1 MNHPAR
7 QRGKPARART
17 PRLRALRAK
26 HLALLPLLLCPAPHA
41 LELGEPV
48 VESVP
53 GETLDARIPLLEISA
68 AGHDVLRLIR
78 TDRAAYAETGLD
90 HAPLHERIVM
100 ELVPSATPPHVAVS
114 SIGPVNEVAFN
125 LLVGI
130 VHPNGTLLKPVRIVL
145 GTPPQPPQPAVM
157 TPPEVLARLLALLAE
172 DSGRPHT
179 AVFSELRQLVDGRSY
194 RAGEKRLVMRF
205 LRTGFAPDFVDGV
218 AALLNDDAAV
228 VFGRRLDD
236 GRGAFALSEA
246 LFGDGEQAV
255 LGGLLAAGTV
265 SAMHEGE
272 NVPQRL
278 VYLKEKIAALENRI
292 VELGHALERA
302 GRDDS
307 GAAPRSRWWN
317 ILHAVLAEYGWDNRR
332 LLTRPVWTGF
342 AAFWGV
348 LALLMAWRQWRRL
361 RAAASVARSIEAA
374 VKQPLE
380 SASASSSASSVAPSS
395 PPPSVSSSPAP
406 QSPPPSSPPLASSP
420 ASPVPPSSSS
430 PPPSSSPS
438 VSPVPPSSSSPVPPS
453 SAVSS
458 PPPPSPG
465 GVLPGQRELERMRGG
480 GGEDAGPG
488 GGQIAGKLHL
498 AYVYIEIGETGK
510 AAALL
515 DEVIRDGDASQVEQ
529 ARRLQGK
536 LG

>member
-1 MNHPAR
+1 MKRPAR
-7 QRGKPARART
+7 QRGKPARALP

-26 HLALLPLLLCPAPHA
+26 HLALPLLLLLCPALHA

-100 ELVPSATPPHVAVS
+100 ELVPAATPPHIAVS
-114 SIGPVNEVAFN
+114 SIGPVNEAAFN

-145 GTPPQPPQPAVM
+145 GAPPQPPQPAVM

-194 RAGEKRLVMRF
+194 RPGEKRLVMRF

-246 LFGDGEQAV
+246 LFGDGEHAV

-292 VELGHALERA
+292 VELGHALQRA
-302 GRDDS
+302 GRDDD

-348 LALLMAWRQWRRL
+348 LTLLMAWRQWRRL
-361 RAAASVARSIEAA
+361 RAASSVARSIEAA

-380 SASASSSASSVAPSS
+380 SASASPPAS
-395 PPPSVSSSPAP
+395 PPPPVSSSPAP
-406 QSPPPSSPPLASSP
+406 QSPPPSSPPPASSP
-420 ASPVPPSSSS
+420 VLPVPPSSSVSPVSPSSASPVPSSPAMSS
-430 PPPSSSPS
+430 PPPSSS
-438 VSPVPPSSSSPVPPS
+438 
-453 SAVSS
+453 
-458 PPPPSPG
+458 G

-515 DEVIRDGDASQVEQ
+515 DEVIRGGDASQVEQ

>member
-1 MNHPAR
+1 MKRPAR
-7 QRGKPARART
+7 QRGKPARALP

-26 HLALLPLLLCPAPHA
+26 HLALPLLLLLCPALHA

-100 ELVPSATPPHVAVS
+100 ELVPSATPPHIAVS
-114 SIGPVNEVAFN
+114 SIGPVNEAAFN

-145 GTPPQPPQPAVM
+145 GAPPQPPQPAVM

-179 AVFSELRQLVDGRSY
+179 VVFSELRRLVDGRSY
-194 RAGEKRLVMRF
+194 RPGEKRLVMRF
-205 LRTGFAPDFVDGV
+205 LRTDFAPDFVDGV

-246 LFGDGEQAV
+246 LFGDGEHAV

-302 GRDDS
+302 GRDDD

-380 SASASSSASSVAPSS
+380 SASASPA
-395 PPPSVSSSPAP
+395 SPAP
-406 QSPPPSSPPLASSP
+406 QSPSPPPQSPLPSSQPPASSP
-420 ASPVPPSSSS
+420 VSPVPPSSS
-430 PPPSSSPS
+430 PPPSSSSS
-438 VSPVPPSSSSPVPPS
+438 VSPVSPSSSSPVPPS

-458 PPPPSPG
+458 PPPPSSG

-480 GGEDAGPG
+480 GGGDAGPG
-488 GGQIAGKLHL
+488 GGEMAGKLHL

-529 ARRLQGK
+529 ARLLKGK

>member
-1 MNHPAR
+1 M
-7 QRGKPARART
+7 K
-17 PRLRALRAK
+17 RLV
-26 HLALLPLLLCPAPHA
+26 ALLLLLCPALHA

-68 AGHDVLRLIR
+68 AGHGVLRLIR

-114 SIGPVNEVAFN
+114 SIGPVNEAAFN

-145 GTPPQPPQPAVM
+145 GAPPQPPQPAVM
-157 TPPEVLARLLALLAE
+157 TPPEVLSRLLALLAE

-179 AVFSELRQLVDGRSY
+179 VVFSELRQLVDGRSY

-205 LRTGFAPDFVDGV
+205 LRADFAPDFVDGV
-218 AALLNDDAAV
+218 AALLNDAAAV
-228 VFGRRLDD
+228 VFGRRFDD

-246 LFGDGEQAV
+246 LFGDGEYAV
-255 LGGLLAAGTV
+255 LGELLAAGTV

-302 GRDDS
+302 GRDD
-307 GAAPRSRWWN
+307 GGEAAPRSRWWN

-342 AAFWGV
+342 AAFWGA
-348 LALLMAWRQWRRL
+348 LALLMMWRQWRRL
-361 RAAASVARSIEAA
+361 RAAALMAQSIEAA

-380 SASASSSASSVAPSS
+380 SAPSAS
-395 PPPSVSSSPAP
+395 PPPSAA
-406 QSPPPSSPPLASSP
+406 PPS
-420 ASPVPPSSSS
+420 
-430 PPPSSSPS
+430 
-438 VSPVPPSSSSPVPPS
+438 
-453 SAVSS
+453 
-458 PPPPSPG
+458 G

-480 GGEDAGPG
+480 GDDAEPD

-510 AAALL
+510 AGALL
-515 DEVIRDGDASQVEQ
+515 DEVIRDGDASEVEQ
-529 ARRLQGK
+529 ARQLKGK

>member
-1 MNHPAR
+1 MKHPAGR
-7 QRGKPARART
+7 RRKPARART

-26 HLALLPLLLCPAPHA
+26 HLAAPLLLLLCPAPHA

-68 AGHDVLRLIR
+68 AGHGVLRLIR

-90 HAPLHERIVM
+90 YAPLHERIVM
-100 ELVPSATPPHVAVS
+100 ELVPAATPPHVAVS
-114 SIGPVNEVAFN
+114 SIGPVNEAAFN

-130 VHPNGTLLKPVRIVL
+130 VHPNGTLLEPVRIVL
-145 GTPPQPPQPAVM
+145 GTPPPPQQPAVI
-157 TPPEVLARLLALLAE
+157 TPPEVLSRLLALLAE

-179 AVFSELRQLVDGRSY
+179 VVFSELRQLVDGHSY
-194 RAGEKRLVMRF
+194 RPGEKRLVMRF
-205 LRTGFAPDFVDGV
+205 LRTGFAPDFTEGV
-218 AALLNDDAAV
+218 AALLDDDAAI

-236 GRGAFALSEA
+236 GRGAFALSDA
-246 LFGDGEQAV
+246 LFGAGRHAV
-255 LGGLLAAGTV
+255 LGELLAAGTV

-292 VELGHALERA
+292 VELGHALDRA
-302 GRDDS
+302 GRDDN
-307 GAAPRSRWWN
+307 GAPPRSRWWN
-317 ILHAVLAEYGWDNRR
+317 LLHAVLAEYGWDNRR

-348 LALLMAWRQWRRL
+348 LALLMMWRQWRRL
-361 RAAASVARSIEAA
+361 RAAASMARSIEAA

-380 SASASSSASSVAPSS
+380 SAAPSS
-395 PPPSVSSSPAP
+395 PPPSTAPSPAPSSSPPPAQPPPPSSLAAP
-406 QSPPPSSPPLASSP
+406 PPPSSPM
-420 ASPVPPSSSS
+420 
-430 PPPSSSPS
+430 
-438 VSPVPPSSSSPVPPS
+438 
-453 SAVSS
+453 SS
-458 PPPPSPG
+458 PPPPSG

-480 GGEDAGPG
+480 GGSEDAESG
-488 GGQIAGKLHL
+488 GGQVAGKLHL

-510 AAALL
+510 AEALL
-515 DEVIRDGDASQVEQ
+515 EEVIRDGDASEVEQ
-529 ARRLQGK
+529 ARQLKGK

>member
-1 MNHPAR
+1 MKR
-7 QRGKPARART
+7 
-17 PRLRALRAK
+17 
-26 HLALLPLLLCPAPHA
+26 LALLPLLLCPALHA

-53 GETLDARIPLLEISA
+53 GETLDAHIPLLEISA
-68 AGHDVLRLIR
+68 AGHGVLRLIR

-90 HAPLHERIVM
+90 YAPLHERIVM

-114 SIGPVNEVAFN
+114 SIGPVHEAAFN
-125 LLVGI
+125 LLVGV

-145 GTPPQPPQPAVM
+145 GTPPPPPQPAVI

-179 AVFSELRQLVDGRSY
+179 DVFAELRQLVDGRSY

-205 LRTGFAPDFVDGV
+205 LRTDFAPDFVDGV

-236 GRGAFALSEA
+236 GRGAFALSDA
-246 LFGDGEQAV
+246 LFGDGEYAV

-292 VELGHALERA
+292 IELGHALERA
-302 GRDDS
+302 GRDEA

-317 ILHAVLAEYGWDNRR
+317 IFHAVLTEYGWDNRR

-348 LALLMAWRQWRRL
+348 LALLMMWRQWRRL
-361 RAAASVARSIEAA
+361 RAASSVARSIEAA

-380 SASASSSASSVAPSS
+380 SASASAP
-395 PPPSVSSSPAP
+395 SPAP
-406 QSPPPSSPPLASSP
+406 
-420 ASPVPPSSSS
+420 SSS
-430 PPPSSSPS
+430 PPPAPPSSPS
-438 VSPVPPSSSSPVPPS
+438 AS
-453 SAVSS
+453 
-458 PPPPSPG
+458 PSPASG

-488 GGQIAGKLHL
+488 GGQAAGKLHL

-510 AAALL
+510 AEALL
-515 DEVIRDGDASQVEQ
+515 DEVIRDGDASEVEQ
-529 ARRLQGK
+529 ARQLKGK